1 VLLRQILVLGA
12 LDQAGLGEAGEQT
25 RSGVVVV
32 EQVRATMVEQVVA
45 EQQQPDVQEARVSG
59 LFAILVRVA
68 GRASAAKLVRTDD
81 SSSSVSCSPARP
93 LMPPS

>member
-1 VLLRQILVLGA
+1 MLLRQILVLGA

-32 EQVRATMVEQVVA
+32 EQVRATMVEQV
-45 EQQQPDVQEARVSG
+45 SG

-68 GRASAAKLVRTDD
+68 GRASAATLVRTDD
-81 SSSSVSCSPARP
+81 SSSSVSWSPSGP
-93 LMPPS
+93 LMPPA